1 MEEWTAHN
9 PNDVGFQRAG
19 SGELYGRSPIMSTG
33 YQSHSRARCKYMK
46 VMQKPCQSKC
56 FFTVSSDCKKVQHL
70 NSTKRNYYTEV
81 RSSKKALKIYCPSI
95 FKGLPGTKY
104 PAEH

>member
-56 FFTVSSDCKKVQHL
+56 FLRFPQIAKRFNTSILPKEITIRKSVQARRL
-70 NSTKRNYYTEV
+70 
-81 RSSKKALKIYCPSI
+81 
-95 FKGLPGTKY
+95 
-104 PAEH
+104 